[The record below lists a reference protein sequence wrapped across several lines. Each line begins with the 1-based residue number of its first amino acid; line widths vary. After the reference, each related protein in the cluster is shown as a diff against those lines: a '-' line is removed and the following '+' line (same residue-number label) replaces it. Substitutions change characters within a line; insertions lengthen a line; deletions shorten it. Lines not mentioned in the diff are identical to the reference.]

1 MGSMAGDG
9 VFIRGEVPMGSVV
22 SLYSGLVYRNS
33 DEFLKSYVAENGS
46 AYLMARYD
54 GMIVDGIYG
63 AGDREESRDI
73 EQFALGEIVNHPNKG
88 ELPNVYTAQFRYP
101 EHLERGLAL
110 YIPTRYCHDKPQT
123 WLPSLVN
130 TNTMPG
136 IAMVAARDIGDGE
149 ELLLNYRL
157 NPAGEL
163 PEWYHQVDK
172 EEDARRWS

>member
-9 VFIRGEVPMGSVV
+9 VFVHGEVPMGSVV

-33 DEFLKSYVAENGS
+33 DEFLKSYVPENGS

-73 EQFALGEIVNHPNKG
+73 ELYALGEIINHPNKG

-101 EHLERGLAL
+101 EGLDHEMAA
-110 YIPTRYCHDKPQT
+110 YIPTRYRHEKSLS

-130 TNTMPG
+130 SNAMPG
-136 IAMVAARDIGDGE
+136 IAMIAARDIGDGE

-157 NPAGEL
+157 NPSGEL
-163 PEWYHQVDK
+163 PDWYHQVDK